1 MPKENLDPNFAG
13 EGIYR
18 ENILDHYKNP
28 HNHGEIKN
36 PDIKFTENNPLCGD
50 VITVNI
56 KLNGSKVEDVKFRGI
71 GCAISQSAASML
83 TDEIRGKTLK
93 EVKNLQREDIVNML
107 GIDIGVVRT
116 KCATLGLAAIKNGIK
131 EFESKYTVLRERKN
145 GKIQN

>member
-1 MPKENLDPNFAG
+1 MENLNPNYVG
-13 EGIYR
+13 EGMYR

-28 HNHGEIKN
+28 HNHGEIKDA
-36 PDIKFTENNPLCGD
+36 DIKFTENNPLCGD

-56 KLNGSKVEDVKFRGI
+56 KLNNSKVEDIKFHGR

-107 GIDIGVVRT
+107 GIDIGVVRV
-116 KCATLGLAAIKNGIK
+116 KCAMLGLVAIKEGIK
-131 EFESKYTVLRERKN
+131 EFENKN
-145 GKIQN
+145 